1 MVTLVFVSIK
11 NDDKYLKT
19 LAEGFNFDYLRVETT
34 GHLPKDDNEMIFFHP
49 RAKDMNPPWLPVERV
64 ENFKDFDFP
73 SDAYYIFAD
82 DYGDII
88 SDVSFNAPE
97 LAQDSRW
104 VKIPTKKEFKSL
116 HTHIAAGIV
125 LWEYFKRK
133 GDLTLV

>member
-1 MVTLVFVSIK
+1 MVTLVFVSVKDKDEELKILAK
-11 NDDKYLKT
+11 GFEFKYLK
-19 LAEGFNFDYLRVETT
+19 VENT
-34 GHLPKDDNEMIFFHP
+34 GQLPSDGKQVIFFHP
-49 RAKDMNPPWLPVERV
+49 RVKDMNPPWLPEDRV

-82 DYGDII
+82 DYGDIT
-88 SDVSFNAPE
+88 SDVEFNAPN
-97 LAQDSRW
+97 LTINSRW

-133 GDLTLV
+133 GDLTLL